1 MTFVLSVLMVF
12 NSESLLQ
19 FLERAWRIVKGNAK
33 DNNLTLTI
41 VRTCSFHLMRNSR
54 YIVKSSYTSQDPRSN
69 ALWMISLLK
78 NATAL

>member
-1 MTFVLSVLMVF
+1 MTFVLSVSMVF

-19 FLERAWRIVKGNAK
+19 FLERARRIVKGSAK
-33 DNNLTLTI
+33 DNNLILTI

-54 YIVKSSYTSQDPRSN
+54 DIVKSSYTSQDPRSKS
-69 ALWMISLLK
+69 LWMISLLM